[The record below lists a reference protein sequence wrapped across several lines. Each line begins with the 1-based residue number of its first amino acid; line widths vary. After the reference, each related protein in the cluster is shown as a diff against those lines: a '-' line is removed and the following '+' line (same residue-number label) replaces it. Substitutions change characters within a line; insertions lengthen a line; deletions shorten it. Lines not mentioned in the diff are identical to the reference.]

1 MMHVALPFTMLSIQ
15 NVSKRFSGVY
25 ALKDLNLEI
34 EEGESFGLIGP
45 NGAGK
50 TTLIRIISGLIKP
63 DSGEVSVSG
72 YDLDED
78 PIKVKTLIGVVS
90 HNLFLYPDLTARENL
105 LFYSKLYNLTD
116 VESRVEELLTQVGLI
131 LREDELVGRFSR
143 GMSQRLSLARALIH
157 DPPIL
162 ILDEPTTGLDIS
174 GKRDFYGWV
183 KAFKEKGKT
192 LLITSHDME
201 EIRTL
206 STSVGVLIEGQLIE
220 KTTEIGDDLEERFI
234 DLTTRG
240 VR

>member
-1 MMHVALPFTMLSIQ
+1 MLVALPFTMLSIQ

-34 EEGESFGLIGP
+34 EEGDSFGLIGP

-78 PIKVKTLIGVVS
+78 PIKVKNLIGVVS

-105 LFYSKLYNLTD
+105 LFYSRLYNLTD
-116 VESRVEELLTQVGLI
+116 VERRVEELLTQVGLI
-131 LREDELVGRFSR
+131 LKEDELVGRFSR

-183 KAFKEKGKT
+183 KSFKEKGKT
-192 LLITSHDME
+192 ILITSHDME

-240 VR
+240 IK